1 MRDPLSWSLPLFRVF
16 GITVRLHVLFPVVT
30 GALLLRVAF
39 PHGEPLAAGTFT
51 DALWLTGILFVSV
64 LLHEFGHCFGA
75 RLVDGEARE
84 ILLWPLGGLAS
95 IDIPHRPRAH
105 FITAAAGPLT
115 NLLICAAAAV
125 GFLVMTRFDWRDLPW
140 GWYPPTRIR
149 GDDLHLISGSGE
161 IPAQWEIVLLAQVFW
176 VNWMLFLINVV
187 LVGFP
192 MDGGRLLQSALWPAY
207 GFRQATMAAVFTGF
221 VCFLALSI
229 ASLCLNE
236 VLPFLLGVFMYVTCR
251 QQWILLETGGD
262 ESMFGYDF
270 SQGYTSLEDA
280 STPSRRKRPN
290 AWQRWLRKRAQRRMQ
305 REQELREAEE
315 RRTDALLEKVQRQ
328 GREALTAEELRFL
341 KRVSDRYRNRQ

>member
-1 MRDPLSWSLPLFRVF
+1 MRDPLSWSVPLFRVT

-39 PHGEPLAAGTFT
+39 PREGQAAVLFS
-51 DALWLTGILFVSV
+51 DALLLTGVLFVSV

-75 RLVDGEARE
+75 RFVDGEARE

-115 NLLICAAAAV
+115 NVLICGIAAV
-125 GFLVMTRFDWRDLPW
+125 GFLLMAKFEWRLLPW
-140 GWYPPTRIR
+140 SWSPPIR
-149 GDDLHLISGSGE
+149 TLDGLHLLSGSGE
-161 IPAQWEIVLLAQVFW
+161 LRAGWDVLLLAQAFW

-221 VCFLALSI
+221 LCFLALSV

-251 QQWILLETGGD
+251 QQWILLETGGE

-280 STPSRRKRPN
+280 SPPSRRRRPN
-290 AWQRWLRKRAQRRMQ
+290 AWQRWLRKRTQRRMQ
-305 REQELREAEE
+305 REQEAREAEE
-315 RRTDALLEKVQRQ
+315 RRTDALLEKVQRE

>member
-1 MRDPLSWSLPLFRVF
+1 MRDPLSWSLPLFRVM

-30 GALLLRVAF
+30 GGLLLHVVYRGDAL
-39 PHGEPLAAGTFT
+39 PPGTFT
-51 DALWLTGILFVSV
+51 DALCLTGILFVCV

-95 IDIPHRPRAH
+95 IDVPHRPRAH
-105 FITAAAGPLT
+105 FITAAAGPVT
-115 NLLICAAAAV
+115 NLILCAAAAV
-125 GFLVMTRFDWRDLPW
+125 GFLLMTHDWRLLPW
-140 GWYPPTRIR
+140 GWYPPTR
-149 GDDLHLISGSGE
+149 GTLHLVNGAGE
-161 IPAQWEIVLLAQVFW
+161 VPAQWHDLLLAQAFW

-207 GFRQATMAAVFTGF
+207 GFRQATMFAVFTGF
-221 VCFLALSI
+221 VCFLALTI
-229 ASLCLNE
+229 VSLCLYD
-236 VLPFLLGVFMYVTCR
+236 VLPFFLGVFMYLTCR
-251 QQWILLETGGD
+251 QQWILLETGGE

-280 STPSRRKRPN
+280 APPSRRRRPS

-315 RRTDALLEKVQRQ
+315 RRTDALLEKVQRE

>member
-1 MRDPLSWSLPLFRVF
+1 MRDPLSWSVPLFRVA

-39 PHGEPLAAGTFT
+39 PREGQSAVLFS
-51 DALWLTGILFVSV
+51 DALLLTSLLFLSV

-105 FITAAAGPLT
+105 FITAAAGPLM
-115 NLLICAAAAV
+115 NVLICATAAI
-125 GFLVMTRFDWRDLPW
+125 GFLLLTKFEWRLLPW
-140 GWYPPTRIR
+140 SWYPPVRTLDGLRLESGAGELRASWDI
-149 GDDLHLISGSGE
+149 LI
-161 IPAQWEIVLLAQVFW
+161 LAQAFW

-192 MDGGRLLQSALWPAY
+192 MDGGRLLQSALWPAS
-207 GFRQATMAAVFTGF
+207 GFRQATMYVVYTGF
-221 VCFLALSI
+221 VCFLALSV

-251 QQWILLETGGD
+251 QQWILLETGGE

-280 STPSRRKRPN
+280 SPPSRRRRPN
-290 AWQRWLRKRAQRRMQ
+290 AWQRWLRKRTQRRMQ

-315 RRTDALLEKVQRQ
+315 RRTDALLEKVQRE